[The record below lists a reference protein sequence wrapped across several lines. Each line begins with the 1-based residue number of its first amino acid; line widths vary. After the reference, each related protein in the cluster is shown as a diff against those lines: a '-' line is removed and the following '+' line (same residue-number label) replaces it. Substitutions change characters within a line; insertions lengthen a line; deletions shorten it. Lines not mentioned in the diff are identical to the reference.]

1 MKYVKGILVWVLI
14 IPVAILNGALR
25 DNILTPELGSDN
37 SLLLSGLI
45 LSACIFIIALIFIPK
60 LKLTFKQA
68 SAIGLI
74 WFLLTNL
81 FDILLVYLEG
91 NNLLNFFEA
100 FDVSTGNLWIVV
112 ILSSFFAP
120 VFARSIKK

>member
-14 IPVAILNGALR
+14 IPIAMLNGALR

-45 LSACIFIIALIFIPK
+45 LSACIFIIAIIFIPK